1 MSYKTFREYLEESSK
16 LSNNFNIIINGN
28 TFYVEREFHVR
39 QARGNTNFPRDAGVS
54 MNKYKII
61 IEKAL
66 PFMTKDDT
74 YSITWTSNGKN
85 NIISLTKVNNTF
97 SVFGAIIKSPDN
109 INKLYSKAI
118 NRINLGLVN
127 F

>member
-1 MSYKTFREYLEESSK
+1 
-16 LSNNFNIIINGN
+16 
-28 TFYVEREFHVR
+28 
-39 QARGNTNFPRDAGVS
+39 

-74 YSITWTSNGKN
+74 YSITWISNGKS
-85 NIISLTKVNNTF
+85 NIISLTKVNNIF
-97 SVFGAIIKSPDN
+97 SVFGEIIKSTDN